1 MNSLDVIILII
12 ILVPTL
18 LSFKKGLIKSLI
30 SLIAIILGIYLATKF
45 HSGLALVLK
54 RFINDEKWL
63 DIISFSA
70 IAVLIYSIGIF
81 IAGKISKMNF
91 ITKTVDKAGGLAFGL
106 FKGLL
111 IVSILLLIS
120 NTLGLISEKD
130 KKSSYTY
137 NYVSA
142 FAPGLYDFFR
152 NNVFGSDKSFI
163 DINDFLKKDTT
174 VKIQKK

>member
-18 LSFKKGLIKSLI
+18 LSFKKGLIKSLV
-30 SLIAIILGIYLATKF
+30 SLIAIVLGIYLATKF

-54 RFINDEKWL
+54 RIISDEKWL
-63 DIISFSA
+63 DIISFLV
-70 IAVLIYSIGIF
+70 IAVLVYSVGIF

-91 ITKTVDKAGGLAFGL
+91 ITRTVDKAGGLAFGL

-111 IVSILLLIS
+111 IASILLLIA
-120 NTLGLISEKD
+120 NTISLVSEED
-130 KKSSYTY
+130 KKSSYSYYYT
-137 NYVSA
+137 A
-142 FAPGLYDFFR
+142 GFAPGVYDFFK
-152 NNVFGSDKSFI
+152 NNIYGSEKSFI

-174 VKIQKK
+174 VKKQK